1 MTKET
6 QTSQWKVEYE
16 KDVLSFEDF
25 VSALSY
31 ADGVAFENHLL
42 RVIEP
47 PENKIR
53 LMPNYPAS
61 GPQMQPA
68 NHPM

>member
-1 MTKET
+1 MTEEA
-6 QTSQWKVEYE
+6 QTSQWEVEYE
-16 KDVLSFEDF
+16 KDVLSFKDF

-61 GPQMQPA
+61 GLQVQA
-68 NHPM
+68 AHHPM